1 MFSFSKGISQK
12 LCLETHRFYAT
23 SLFLYVVGS
32 EYEYGRISPAEQT
45 KQTLTQRPLWYRW
58 FFACKDSSVING
70 LYVVV
75 GTVLYRVDIVHVKDL
90 SGSKEANK
98 HPYRAQREQRTCNPN
113 INCFHSAIRQNN
125 LHGLV
130 HGPPHSAV
138 VERLLPRLPPCRTLV
153 FLCSPATS
161 WNLPRVTIIARFL
174 IADSKLLTA
183 IVNKTWTWICLD
195 VSYLDLSLRRP
206 LRIWKSADRFVCK
219 TAHSQ
224 CEYFLIFW
232 WERDAQCCQ
241 NGAQM
246 AQESW
251 KKSRAEPFTCL
262 GSSLRNLASVL
273 PLCGLLSKRCGHDML
288 MTSRKIHDFELER
301 CN

>member
-1 MFSFSKGISQK
+1 MVESHQRNKQSKRWLRGHFDTGGSLPVRTPLLSTVCTLWSGPSCIVSISYMWKIWAAAQK
-12 LCLETHRFYAT
+12 RTN
-23 SLFLYVVGS
+23 
-32 EYEYGRISPAEQT
+32 
-45 KQTLTQRPLWYRW
+45 TLTGHSVSRGRAPRTSTASTLR
-58 FFACKDSSVING
+58 FAKTISMGWSMGRHIVQWLRGSS
-70 LYVVV
+70 
-75 GTVLYRVDIVHVKDL
+75 R
-90 SGSKEANK
+90 GS
-98 HPYRAQREQRTCNPN
+98 
-113 INCFHSAIRQNN
+113 
-125 LHGLV
+125 
-130 HGPPHSAV
+130 
-138 VERLLPRLPPCRTLV
+138 PPCRTLV

-195 VSYLDLSLRRP
+195 VSHLDLSLRRP

-219 TAHSQ
+219 TAQ
-224 CEYFLIFW
+224 IFW